1 MNIFVT
7 GATGFIGKH
16 LVKRLSADGHRVC
29 CLVRSAGRAQA
40 LHDPDLELIY
50 GDVNDRQALQRG
62 MHNCDWLF
70 HLANLYSMWEPDN
83 SRYDIVNAAGT
94 RVVLECAAAAGVKK
108 VVYVSTAAVYGKPDE
123 VPFDENSR
131 PGARLFSKYARS
143 KAAADQLAWDFYRR
157 GLPLVVL
164 YPGIVL
170 GAGDDKASGQYIQ
183 DIIRRRV
190 PSTIFHNSSA
200 SYVYVGD
207 VVEAMVRAAEK
218 PATVGQRY
226 LVGGT
231 VLSGRAYARL
241 ISEVAGVK
249 LPLLRLPDWTV
260 LLAAYLLTGLSS
272 LTRRPPIWGLSID
285 AGWTLKNGFQFDGSR
300 AEKELGL
307 QYTPIRQALSEAVQ
321 SYRQAWALPASKKS
335 SGFARLFHK
344 EVESQS

>member
-16 LVKRLSADGHRVC
+16 LVKRLSADGHRVR
-29 CLVRSAGRAQA
+29 CLVRTPERAQA
-40 LHDPDLELIY
+40 LRDPDLDLIY
-50 GDVNDRQALQRG
+50 GDVNDPQALQRG
-62 MHNCDWLF
+62 MQNCDWLF
-70 HLANLYSMWEPDN
+70 HLANLYSMWEPDD

-94 RVVLECAAAAGVKK
+94 RRVFECAAAAGVKK
-108 VVYVSTAAVYGKPDE
+108 VVYISTAAVYGKPDE
-123 VPFDENSR
+123 VPFEENAR
-131 PGARLFSKYARS
+131 PGPRLFSKYARS

-190 PSTIFHNSSA
+190 PSTIFHNSYA

-218 PATVGQRY
+218 PETLGQRY
-226 LVGGT
+226 LIGGT
-231 VLSGRAYARL
+231 VLDGRAYTRL

-249 LPLLRLPDWTV
+249 LPVLRLPDWTV
-260 LLAAYLLTGLSS
+260 LLAAYLLTGISS
-272 LTRRPPIWGLSID
+272 LTRRPPLWGLSID

-307 QYTPIRQALSEAVQ
+307 HYTPIRQALSEAVQ
-321 SYRQAWALPASKKS
+321 SYRRVWALPASKKG

-344 EVESQS
+344 KVESQS